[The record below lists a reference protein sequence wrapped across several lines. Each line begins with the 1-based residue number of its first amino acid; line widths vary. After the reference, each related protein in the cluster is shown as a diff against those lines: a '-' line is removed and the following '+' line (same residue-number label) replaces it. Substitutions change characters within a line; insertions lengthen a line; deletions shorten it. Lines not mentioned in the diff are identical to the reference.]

1 MLPYSAS
8 PSRMLSY
15 EQWLFVALT
24 CSTEV
29 SSVPEGLISG
39 CKEFLNSAV
48 YSVHFVLHIV
58 CCPEWALFL
67 LFFQLLAFTVQSTKI
82 PSVQCNLLC
91 FSTLSPLWTS
101 RRRAGGTVGSQRQSQ
116 SSGVCQRR
124 APRVGVE
131 AAARGGRAPRGAWR
145 SPVRVMIVPNAE
157 LFSF

>member
-1 MLPYSAS
+1 
-8 PSRMLSY
+8 MLSY

-67 LFFQLLAFTVQSTKI
+67 LFFFFPIVSIYGSEHKN
-82 PSVQCNLLC
+82 S
-91 FSTLSPLWTS
+91 FST
-101 RRRAGGTVGSQRQSQ
+101 
-116 SSGVCQRR
+116 
-124 APRVGVE
+124 
-131 AAARGGRAPRGAWR
+131 
-145 SPVRVMIVPNAE
+145 M
-157 LFSF
+157 